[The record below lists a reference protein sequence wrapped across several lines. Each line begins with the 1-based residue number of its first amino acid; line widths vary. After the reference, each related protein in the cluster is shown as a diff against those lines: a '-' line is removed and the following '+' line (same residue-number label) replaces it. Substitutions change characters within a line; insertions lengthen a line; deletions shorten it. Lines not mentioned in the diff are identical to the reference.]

1 MHPTEFI
8 GQYGLKL
15 GADVGGNPG
24 NPPAI
29 LMHGGGQTRHS
40 WGETAVALADNG
52 FYIVSLDMRGHGDTE
67 WSPDGD
73 YSIDRFVGDLRA
85 VCAAIG
91 RPAALIGAS
100 LGGITALLAA
110 GETEAQIAS
119 AVILVDVAPKVNRA
133 GVEEIHRFMHNSAPK
148 GFASLA
154 DAADAVAAYLPHRPR
169 PTETS
174 GLMKNLRLRGD
185 GRYYWHWDPRIVG
198 IAPEA
203 LAKQYQRMAAAARN
217 IKVPSLLVR
226 GGNSELLDD
235 ASVKD
240 FLELV
245 PTAEYAVIK
254 GAHHMVA
261 GDSNTAFSSAVVD
274 FMERRVNHGKVGH
287 FD

>member
-1 MHPTEFI
+1 MHATEFV
-8 GQYGLKL
+8 GLNGL
-15 GADVGGNPG
+15 TLAADVGGDPG

-40 WGETAVALADNG
+40 WGETAAALADNG
-52 FYIVSLDMRGHGDTE
+52 FYVVSLDMRGHGDSA

-73 YSIDRFVGDLRA
+73 YSIDPFVGDLRA
-85 VCAAIG
+85 VCATIG

-100 LGGITALLAA
+100 LGGITALLAV
-110 GETEAQIAS
+110 GETEAPMAS
-119 AVILVDVAPKVNRA
+119 AVILVDVAPKVNRE
-133 GVEEIHRFMHNSAPK
+133 GVEEIFRFMHSSAPK

-174 GLMKNLRLRGD
+174 GLMKNLRLRDD
-185 GRYYWHWDPRIVG
+185 GRYYWHWDPRIVE
-198 IAPEA
+198 IAPES
-203 LAKQYQRMAAAARN
+203 LRNQYERMATAARN

-235 ASVKD
+235 ESVAD

-261 GDSNTAFSSAVVD
+261 GDSNTAFSSAVVE
-274 FMERRVNHGKVGH
+274 FMARRVHHGRAGH